1 MLVFVSVFFGLSLTR
16 KRRNTAQFTLDL
28 DDVNDNAPVFIQS
41 HFEIYINENESTF
54 PYGFRVEAFDRD
66 LNGNT
71 IRFWRYRRKK
81 KRVLRPCTLLRA
93 GSSNSEIRYS
103 IVDGNAQGNF
113 SIHPVTG
120 ELSVTHPLDF
130 ELLAPS
136 AM

>member
-1 MLVFVSVFFGLSLTR
+1 M
-16 KRRNTAQFTLDL
+16 QFTLDL
-28 DDVNDNAPVFIQS
+28 EDVNDNAPVYIQS

-66 LNGNT
+66 LNGNAILAAIGT
-71 IRFWRYRRKK
+71 GKTNECYDLALWFC
-81 KRVLRPCTLLRA
+81 LA

-136 AM
+136 TM